1 MNEYC
6 KQKVKR
12 KKRNTRGCIQY
23 LASFAYQLK
32 RNVLLKQCSIQ
43 RHKAN
48 VKRIHAFWSVT
59 IFGKKV
65 TNQKQ
70 KKKKKTDFK
79 ENTLE
84 IRDHLM
90 QCHCP

>member
-1 MNEYC
+1 MQYTKTQSKC
-6 KQKVKR
+6 KK
-12 KKRNTRGCIQY
+12 NSCI
-23 LASFAYQLK
+23 LVS
-32 RNVLLKQCSIQ
+32 NDIWEES
-43 RHKAN
+43 HKPE
-48 VKRIHAFWSVT
+48 T
-59 IFGKKV
+59 
-65 TNQKQ
+65 